1 MEIFLFI
8 FGVIFAA
15 ILIKVLVTGSKRDP
29 FIKDEPFPEHLGIQ
43 SDDYLP
49 MIRNLEKSLPEGY
62 RENIKNRVLREHP
75 KWKEYAYDWTFFEL
89 KRYFVMNAILK
100 TVPMFSSK
108 ADDIWHEM
116 LMFTRDYEQFSKN
129 FFGEYLHHSP
139 NMGSTPIP
147 GERAFFDWV
156 YLSLFEAGH
165 NSRRIW
171 GSFLQNPI
179 KKEILDDFRSM
190 NETELLNKY
199 FRAGNDWLEL
209 KKKMVEKLKHEISE
223 SESMKLGKKPLEFTK
238 PASVSQYSFLLFPAV
253 YFSVYEPD
261 GFEDNMNELLPPELA
276 KDSASGMVYCSG
288 FSCSSHSDHD
298 SGGGH
303 DSGGSSC
310 SSCGGGCSS

>member
-1 MEIFLFI
+1 MEIFLLI

-15 ILIKVLVTGSKRDP
+15 IIIKGLVAGSKRDP
-29 FIKDEPFPEHLGIQ
+29 FIKNEPFPEHLGMWCE
-43 SDDYLP
+43 DYLP
-49 MIRNLEKSLPEGY
+49 MIQKLEKSLPEGY
-62 RENIKNRVLREHP
+62 RENIKNRVLREHL
-75 KWKEYAYDWTFFEL
+75 KWKDYAYDWTFFEL

-108 ADDIWHEM
+108 ADEIWHEM
-116 LMFTRDYEQFSKN
+116 LMFTRDYDQFSKN

-139 NMGSTPIP
+139 NMDSTPIP

-171 GSFLQNPI
+171 GNFLQNPI
-179 KKEILDDFRSM
+179 KKEILEDFRSM
-190 NETELLNKY
+190 NEAELLNKY
-199 FRAGNDWLEL
+199 FRAGNDWVEL
-209 KKKMVEKLKHEISE
+209 KKKMIEKLKHEISE
-223 SESMKLGKKPLEFTK
+223 SESLKLGKKPLEFTK
-238 PASVSQYSFLLFPAV
+238 PASGSQYSYLLFPAV

-261 GFEDNMNELLPPELA
+261 GFEDHMNELLPPELA
-276 KDSASGMVYCSG
+276 KDSAAGMVYCTG
-288 FSCSSHSDHD
+288 FSCSSHGDHD

>member
-15 ILIKVLVTGSKRDP
+15 IFIKVLITGSKRDP
-29 FIKDEPFPEHLGIQ
+29 FIKDEPLPEHLGMQ

-49 MIRNLEKSLPEGY
+49 LIQKLEKFLPEGY

-75 KWKEYAYDWTFFEL
+75 KWKDYAYDWTFFEL

-108 ADDIWHEM
+108 ADEIWHEM
-116 LMFTRDYEQFSKN
+116 LMFTRDYDQFSKN

-139 NMGSTPIP
+139 NMDSNPIP

-171 GSFLQNPI
+171 GRFLQNPI
-179 KKEILDDFRSM
+179 KKEILEDFRSM

-199 FRAGNDWLEL
+199 FRAGTDWLEL
-209 KKKMVEKLKHEISE
+209 KKRMIEKLKHEISE
-223 SESMKLGKKPLEFTK
+223 SESMKLGKKPLEFSE
-238 PASVSQYSFLLFPAV
+238 PASVSQYSSLLFPAV
-253 YFSVYEPD
+253 YFSVYDPD
-261 GFEDNMNELLPPELA
+261 GFEDHMNELLPPELA
-276 KDSASGMVYCSG
+276 KDSAAGMVYCTG
-288 FSCSSHSDHD
+288 FSCSSHGDHD

-310 SSCGGGCSS
+310 SSCGGGCSR